1 MDLTLQIEPARV
13 CNLNCSICMR
23 PNITSSKNHVL
34 SLENFQKVCDS
45 AVSSKMFRY
54 VGLHGWGEPL
64 LNGQLFEM
72 VKYAEAE
79 GLSTNLTTNGR
90 LVGERMEEIFA
101 SGLRQIAFG
110 VYDLKLLKE
119 IMPTVM
125 ELIKKRDRHGL
136 KIPKIYL
143 DITIYQENLHQI
155 RDFLRIAHELGTD
168 AVILHRL
175 FNVYKVN
182 PSIKYITPDEETK
195 LFEEVKKMVQNSAME
210 IYLPSRHR
218 YPCKVV
224 RCGIFVTVDGEITP
238 CCFLPEYRLGNALE
252 MSLAEVIASA
262 SYSDFM
268 AEMAKGPICERCRW

>member
-1 MDLTLQIEPARV
+1 
-13 CNLNCSICMR
+13 MR
-23 PNITSSKNHVL
+23 PNITGSQNRVL
-34 SLENFQKVCDS
+34 SLENFQKICDS

-64 LNGQLFEM
+64 LNEQLFDM
-72 VKYAEAE
+72 IKYAEAG

-101 SGLRQIAFG
+101 SGLQQIAFG
-110 VYDLKLLKE
+110 VYDLKLLKK
-119 IMPTVM
+119 IMPIVM
-125 ELIKKRDRHGL
+125 ELLKRRDRHGL

-143 DITIYQENLHQI
+143 DITIYRENLHQI
-155 RDFLRIAHELGTD
+155 QDFLRIAHELGTD

-175 FNVYKVN
+175 FNVYNIN

-195 LFEEVKKMVQNSAME
+195 LFEEVKRMAQNSAIE
-210 IYLPSRHR
+210 IYLPSKHC

-224 RCGIFVTVDGEITP
+224 RCSIFVTVDGEVTP
-238 CCFLPEYRLGNALE
+238 CCFLPEYRLANALE

-262 SYSDFM
+262 SYSNFISK
-268 AEMAKGPICERCRW
+268 MAKGAICGSCRW